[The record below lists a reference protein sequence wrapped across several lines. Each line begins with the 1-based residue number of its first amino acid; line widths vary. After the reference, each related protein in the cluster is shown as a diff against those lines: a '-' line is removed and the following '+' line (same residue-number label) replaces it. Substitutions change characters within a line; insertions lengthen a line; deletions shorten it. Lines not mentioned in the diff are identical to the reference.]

1 MKIAVIGL
9 GYVGSV
15 GSACLAEL
23 GHQVTGVDID
33 RRKVDRLNEG
43 RSSIIEA
50 GLDALLERHTRSGR
64 LRATESIGDAVR
76 DADVAFIAV
85 GTPGLPSG
93 EPDLRPLHA
102 VCRDLSAELG
112 HRASGR
118 PLAVV
123 VRSTVPPGTLRGIVI
138 PALADARYEHGKDFL
153 VGSNPEFLREGS
165 AVSDFMHATFTLLG
179 ADHPRCIEM
188 MRKVYAA
195 LPAEVLETDLES
207 AELVKY
213 GSNAFHALKVCFAN
227 EMGTI
232 ANELGA
238 DGRKVMDLFCRDRV
252 LNISPRYLQ
261 PGFSYGGSCLP
272 KDVRALNSIGRKL
285 HVELP
290 VLGSIP
296 RSNDAHTQRGL
307 DLIERTGCKKV
318 SLLGLAFKRGTADLR
333 SSPMLYLH
341 QHLVARQYDLAIH
354 DDDVAMALD
363 KGLYEQEE
371 ADRFSSHLVDLD
383 EAIRHAEVIVIG
395 KTSDRYA
402 SLPDRLSPEQ
412 VLIDLVGQF
421 AERPDHGAYFGSCW
435 ANRAPQA
442 DRLAEALNASID
454 SAPDGESP
462 RQAAGLLD

>member
-15 GSACLAEL
+15 GCACLAEL
-23 GHQVTGVDID
+23 GHQVIGVDID
-33 RRKVDRLNEG
+33 RNKVDRLNDG
-43 RSSIIEA
+43 RSSIIEV

-64 LRATESIGDAVR
+64 LRATDAIADAVL
-76 DADVAFIAV
+76 DADIAFIAV

-93 EPDLRPLHA
+93 EPDLRPLHT

-112 HRASGR
+112 RRASSR

-123 VRSTVPPGTLRGIVI
+123 VRSTVPPGTMRGIVI
-138 PALADARYEHGKDFL
+138 PALAGDRYEHGKDFL

-165 AVSDFMHATFTLLG
+165 AVSDFMHASFTLLG
-179 ADHPRCIEM
+179 SDLPCCLEI
-188 MRKVYAA
+188 MRTVYAA

-227 EMGTI
+227 EIGTI

-238 DGRKVMDLFCRDRV
+238 DGRKVMELFCRDRV

-272 KDVRALNSIGRKL
+272 KDVRALNAIGRKL

-290 VLGSIP
+290 VLASIP

-307 DLIERTGCKKV
+307 DLIERTGCKNV

-341 QHLVARQYDLAIH
+341 QHLVARQYELAVH
-354 DDDVAMALD
+354 DEDVTMALE
-363 KGLYEQEE
+363 KGLYEPQEAE
-371 ADRFSSHLVDLD
+371 RFASHLVDLE

-395 KTSDRYA
+395 KTSDRY
-402 SLPDRLSPEQ
+402 SDLSDRLSPGQ
-412 VLIDLVGQF
+412 VLIDLAGQF
-421 AERPDHGAYFGSCW
+421 SERPRHSAYFGSCW
-435 ANRAPQA
+435 ANPAPQA
-442 DRLAEALNASID
+442 DRIAEALNASIK
-454 SAPDGESP
+454 SAQESEPP
-462 RQAAGLLD
+462 RRTAGLD